1 MLQIEFTIKITM
13 LGTVSTIIL
22 KYVDRGYNMSELS
35 NFISSVGFPIVVS
48 IAMFYQNN
56 ILSSNYQ
63 KLTEQLQEKIES
75 NTETLTRLIEKL
87 DQDNLLK
94 EKSEK

>member
-1 MLQIEFTIKITM
+1 
-13 LGTVSTIIL
+13 
-22 KYVDRGYNMSELS
+22 MSELS

-63 KLTEQLQEKIES
+63 KMTGQLQD
-75 NTETLTRLIEKL
+75 KL
-87 DQDNLLK
+87 DANTKILTVLVGKLNQSEILK
-94 EKSEK
+94 EKEDNK